1 MALAHRSMYLV
12 LASFVI
18 TLNCSNEGNQDHE
31 SQVVEERGSQMVSD
45 DPNRAGPD
53 GHPIIFTV
61 IEMADDTVRVREL
74 IEAGA
79 DIEARGYGQG
89 TPILMAAIGE
99 KWRVVE
105 VLLEAGA
112 DPMIPDEFGF
122 TVTYMAATSRLRP
135 ESVNGQALDR
145 VREVLEERG
154 IIEIVVPPREVEQM
168 MEEGSWPPAH

>member
-1 MALAHRSMYLV
+1 MAVAHRSMRLV
-12 LASFVI
+12 LAVFVF
-18 TLNCSNEGNQDHE
+18 TLSCSNEVSRDQERD
-31 SQVVEERGSQMVSD
+31 VAEERRSQMFSD

-61 IEMADDTVRVREL
+61 IEKADDTVRVREL

-79 DIEARGYGQG
+79 NIEARGYGQG
-89 TPILMAAIGE
+89 TPILMAAISE
-99 KWRVVE
+99 NWRVVE

-135 ESVNGQALDR
+135 ESLEGQALDR
-145 VREVLEERG
+145 VREVLEDRG
-154 IIEIVVPPREVEQM
+154 IIGIVVPPREVEKM
-168 MEEGSWPPAH
+168 MEEGSWPPTD